1 MPGLDPIS
9 YAGVLNV
16 TDPSHP
22 MSEIFEE
29 AVLDDLDGEQ
39 ESFSNLTGQV
49 EEDNNHEGNS
59 NLNLS
64 ELLSVVGHASKG
76 VAEGT
81 HAEYMRSVA
90 PSVP

>member
-1 MPGLDPIS
+1 MPSLDPIS

-22 MSEIFEE
+22 TSEIFEE
-29 AVLDDLDGEQ
+29 VVMDDLDGEQ

-49 EEDNNHEGNS
+49 EEGNNHEGNS
-59 NLNLS
+59 NMS
-64 ELLSVVGHASKG
+64 ELLSVVESASKG

-81 HAEYMRSVA
+81 HEEYMRSVA
-90 PSVP
+90 PSGP